1 MWFKKKQEGEIA
13 QDSAESS
20 PCNGTSEST
29 EMVERVEKDIV
40 VVHPEGKIMGGD
52 ETSTLCD
59 TLRQL
64 MNEGTMKIVMDFGE
78 VTWIN
83 SAGIGVIMGCFTT
96 LRRMGGNMK
105 FASPSDKVKYYLQI
119 TKLNTV
125 FEIFDTPEGAV
136 DSFH

>member
-1 MWFKKKQEGEIA
+1 MAALI
-13 QDSAESS
+13 
-20 PCNGTSEST
+20 
-29 EMVERVEKDIV
+29 ERVDRDIV
-40 VVHPEGKIMGGD
+40 IVRPQGKIMGGD
-52 ETSTLCD
+52 ETSQLCD

-64 MNEGTMKIVMDFGE
+64 MDDGVMKVVMDFGK

-105 FASPSDKVKYYLQI
+105 FSSPTDKVGYYLQI

-125 FEIFDTPEGAV
+125 FEIFHTPEQAIA
-136 DSFH
+136 SFR

>member
-1 MWFKKKQEGEIA
+1 MWFRKKQEGEA
-13 QDSAESS
+13 RVCPAET
-20 PCNGTSEST
+20 GDRTAA
-29 EMVERVEKDIV
+29 MIEKVDRDIV
-40 VVHPEGKIMGGD
+40 IVRPQGKIMGGD
-52 ETSTLCD
+52 ETSQLCD

-64 MNEGTMKIVMDFGE
+64 MSDGVMKVIMDFGK

-105 FASPSDKVKYYLQI
+105 FSSPTDKVGYYLQI

-125 FEIFDTPEGAV
+125 FEIFDTPEQAIA
-136 DSFH
+136 SFR